1 MSEAIQLELNI
12 ENKTPEEIRLSL
24 MQKQIDQMGESMGK
38 VRRKLFAEMGEMKK
52 LYLEVQ
58 RENEELKS
66 LLRSLKNEKTEWIYS
81 QNGFLFDVVDSQK
94 AVMNLS

>member
-24 MQKQIDQMGESMGK
+24 MQKQIDQMNESMGK

-52 LYLEVQ
+52 TYSQVQ
-58 RENEELKS
+58 KENEELKS
-66 LLRSLKNEKTEWIYS
+66 ILRDLTKQKVEWMYS
-81 QNGFLFDVVDSQK
+81 QNGFLFESHEPKIV
-94 AVMNLS
+94 NLA